1 MYSTSFLGPF
11 SLRVMR
17 RYKLLD
23 LGAKSYFVPGRGYV
37 LWPYAWWEFRLQ
49 RNGTSRRLTGSRASL
64 FVEYYSWDT
73 SDAGSN
79 GIDPDIQLLY
89 LLKW

>member
-1 MYSTSFLGPF
+1 MIRDFFFLAECILSQIYAARVIQRHHNKIEILIMYSTSFLGPF

-37 LWPYAWWEFRLQ
+37 L
-49 RNGTSRRLTGSRASL
+49 
-64 FVEYYSWDT
+64 
-73 SDAGSN
+73 
-79 GIDPDIQLLY
+79 
-89 LLKW
+89 